1 MKLLLAIFAAT
12 LVAPAAA
19 LAGGPTL
26 TMREVPLH
34 SARTIAAAT
43 PQFNLIG
50 LHWRGSG
57 TVQYRTRSAA
67 GHWRAWRAADDDDV
81 IEHAWHFGN
90 LIWVDTSNGIRFQ
103 TRGHVSRLRAY
114 YVWSPVERLGARRL
128 QIANA
133 PPIIPRLSWGA
144 DESIRRAPPM
154 YTSTISFAIVHHT
167 AGTNNY
173 TRAQSAAI
181 VRGIFLYHVQGNGW
195 NDIGYNLL
203 VDKYGQV
210 FEGRYGGVD
219 RNVVGAHAL
228 GFNTGS
234 VGVSV
239 LGDYG
244 STPLPAASKA
254 SLEQV
259 LAWRLDLAHI
269 DPQSLVNWTSGGNPK
284 YPRGVSVPLRAIAG
298 HRDTGFTD
306 CPGSALYALLPQ
318 IAKDVAALGGPKI
331 YAPAVARNGEGQWRF
346 TGRVST
352 GQPWT
357 VTIVNSA
364 GAQVDQGAG
373 TGTTID
379 WTWDASLAPAD
390 RYTWTIAA
398 PGARSATGAIGAA
411 AALAVQKIAASP
423 SAIAPGETT
432 TVSYTLTAPAT
443 VTATLV
449 GPNGQVLSTLLTAQK
464 PAGSQTLAFTPPPGL
479 LNGQYA
485 IALSAT
491 SGAKVASASVP
502 FVLDDIL
509 GGFSAT
515 GPTLSYT
522 LARAPVSV
530 AFQVLDAAGAV
541 VSVPA
546 APAPIAGPQVL
557 TWDGTLTGG
566 SPAPDG
572 TYALALTVSDEF
584 ATFTRTAPLTLDR
597 TPPVIT
603 VVSYRNL
610 RFRISEPATLTLVV
624 GANRYTRTLRKAATT
639 QFWLRTKPAAYRL
652 IARDA
657 AGNSSVVRYRR

>member
-1 MKLLLAIFAAT
+1 MKPLLAILAAT
-12 LVAPAAA
+12 LVAPASA

-34 SARTIAAAT
+34 TTRTIAAAT
-43 PQFNLIG
+43 PQFNLVG

-57 TVQYRTRSAA
+57 TVLYRTRSAA
-67 GHWRAWRAADDDDV
+67 GRWRAWRAADDDDV

-90 LIWVDTSNGIRFQ
+90 LSWVDTSNGIRFQ
-103 TRGHVSRLRAY
+103 TRGRVSRLRAY
-114 YVWSPVERLGARRL
+114 YVWSPVERLGTRRL

-144 DESIRRAPPM
+144 DESIRRAAPM

-167 AGTNNY
+167 AGSNNY

-219 RNVVGAHAL
+219 RNVIGAHSE

-239 LGDYG
+239 LGDY
-244 STPLPAASKA
+244 SNTQLPAAAKA

-306 CPGSALYALLPQ
+306 CPGNALYALLPQ
-318 IAKDVAALGGPKI
+318 IARDVAALGGPKI

-357 VTIVNSA
+357 VTIVNSS
-364 GAQVDQGAG
+364 GAQVAQGAG

-390 RYTWTIAA
+390 RYTWTMAV
-398 PGARSATGAIGAA
+398 PNARSATGAFGAA
-411 AALAVQKIAASP
+411 AALAVQKTAASP
-423 SAIAPGETT
+423 AAIAPGETT

-449 GPNGQVLSTLLTAQK
+449 GPNGQALSTLLTAQK
-464 PAGSQTLAFTPPPGL
+464 PAGSQTLAFTPPAGL
-479 LNGQYA
+479 ANGQYA

-491 SGAKVASASVP
+491 SGSKVASASVP

-509 GGFSAT
+509 GAFSAT

-522 LARAPVSV
+522 LTRAPVSV
-530 AFQVLDAAGAV
+530 AFQVLDAAGTA
-541 VSVPA
+541 VSVQA
-546 APAPIAGPQVL
+546 APPPVAGPQVL
-557 TWDGTLTGG
+557 TWDGTLTDGA
-566 SPAPDG
+566 PAPDG
-572 TYALALTVSDEF
+572 SYVLALTVSDEF

-597 TPPVIT
+597 TSPVIT

-624 GANRYTRTLRKAATT
+624 GANRYTRTLKKAATT
-639 QFWLRTKPAAYRL
+639 QFWLRKKPAAYRL

>member
-1 MKLLLAIFAAT
+1 MKPLLAILVAT
-12 LVAPAAA
+12 LVAPVSA

-34 SARTIAAAT
+34 STRTIAAAA
-43 PQFNLIG
+43 PRFNMIG

-57 TVQYRTRSAA
+57 TVLYRTRSAA
-67 GHWRAWRAADDDDV
+67 GDWRAWRAADDDGL
-81 IEHAWHFGN
+81 IEHAWHLGN
-90 LIWVDTSNGIRFQ
+90 LIWVDSSNGIRFE
-103 TRGHVSRLRAY
+103 TRGRVQLLRAY
-114 YVWSPVERLGARRL
+114 YVWSPIEPLGVRRL

-144 DESIRRAPPM
+144 NESIRRAPPS
-154 YTSTISFAIVHHT
+154 YTSTISFAVVHHS

-173 TRAQSAAI
+173 TRDQSAAI

-219 RNVVGAHAL
+219 RNVIGAHSL

-234 VGVSV
+234 VGISV
-239 LGDYG
+239 LGDY
-244 STPLPAASKA
+244 STTRLPAAARA

-284 YPRGVSVPLRAIAG
+284 YPSGVTVPLRAISG

-306 CPGSALYALLPQ
+306 CPGNALYALLPQ

-331 YAPAVARNGEGQWRF
+331 YAPAVARSGEGQWRF
-346 TGRVST
+346 TARVST
-352 GQPWT
+352 VQPWT

-364 GAQVDQGAG
+364 GAQVAQGAG

-398 PGARSATGAIGAA
+398 PNARAATGALGAA
-411 AALAVQKIAASP
+411 VVLAVQKAAASP

-449 GPNGQVLSTLLTAQK
+449 GPVGQTLATLLTAQK
-464 PAGSQTLAFTPPPGL
+464 PVGAQTLAVTPPPGL
-479 LNGQYA
+479 ANGQYA
-485 IALSAT
+485 IALSAS
-491 SGAKVASASVP
+491 SGARVASASVP

-509 GGFSAT
+509 GAFSAT
-515 GPTLSYT
+515 GPTVSYT
-522 LARAPVSV
+522 LTRPPISV
-530 AFQVLDAAGAV
+530 TFQVLDATGAV
-541 VSVPA
+541 VAVPTV
-546 APAPIAGPQVL
+546 PPPVAGPQVL
-557 TWDGTLTGG
+557 TWDGTLADG
-566 SPAPDG
+566 SRAPDG
-572 TYALALTVSDEF
+572 TYSLALTVGDEF
-584 ATFTRTAPLTLDR
+584 VAFTRTASLTLDR
-597 TPPVIT
+597 TAPVIT
-603 VVSYRNL
+603 VLSYRNL

-624 GANRYTRTLRKAATT
+624 GANRYVRTLKKAATT
-639 QFWLRTKPAAYRL
+639 QFWLRTKPTAYRL
-652 IARDA
+652 IATDA